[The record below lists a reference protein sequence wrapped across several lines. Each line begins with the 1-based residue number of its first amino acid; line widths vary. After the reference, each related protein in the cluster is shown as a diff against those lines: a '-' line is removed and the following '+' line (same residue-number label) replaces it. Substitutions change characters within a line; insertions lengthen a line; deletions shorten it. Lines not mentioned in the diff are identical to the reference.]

1 MYGTTVFLLLT
12 TVIIVV
18 SSDDKFIFNVSFTCG
33 YHQRESYSYN
43 VQIFERD
50 HWPLNGNDAITSQKI
65 GKAHP
70 GLSRFTMEGWQR
82 SDEQFS
88 KVCKKKACF
97 RILKH
102 FLQGYEPIIRLYHDC
117 TEYKREAEVTLNIT
131 PSCEFGKGV
140 CHYNISKDIKD
151 LAGEFPYKATL
162 TYE

>member
-88 KVCKKKACF
+88 K
-97 RILKH
+97 
-102 FLQGYEPIIRLYHDC
+102 GYEPIIRLYHDC